1 MSSRGLRALGLALL
15 AAGGGWIVLWGL
27 WLAAQH
33 RAGQLD
39 AAAAILGLL
48 LFAFLPAA
56 AAWAGGAVILLRA
69 GRLAREEAEAA
80 LETRIAEAVRTRG
93 IVRLTPLARELGLP
107 EPALR
112 RAVERLV
119 GLELLPGT
127 IDWERGELMAPYAR
141 LGEACPRCG
150 GQLEPAGKGLLACRY
165 CGSRFPVE
173 SAEPGE
179 DG

>member
-1 MSSRGLRALGLALL
+1 VSSRGLRVLGLALL
-15 AAGGGWIVLWGL
+15 TAGAGWTILWGL

-33 RAGQLD
+33 RANQLD

-56 AAWAGGAVILLRA
+56 AAWAGGAVD
-69 GRLAREEAEAA
+69 AA
-80 LETRIAEAVRTRG
+80 LETRIAETVRTRG
-93 IVRLTPLARELGLP
+93 IVRLTVLARELGLP
-107 EPALR
+107 EVELR

-119 GLELLPGT
+119 GLGLLPGR
-127 IDWERGELMAPYAR
+127 IDWERGELLAPYAH

-173 SAEPGE
+173 EEP
-179 DG
+179 

>member
-1 MSSRGLRALGLALL
+1 MTSRGLRVLGIALL
-15 AAGGGWIVLWGL
+15 AAGAGWTILWGL

-39 AAAAILGLL
+39 AAASILGLL
-48 LFAFLPAA
+48 LFAFLPAV
-56 AAWAGGAVILLRA
+56 AAWAGAAVLLLRA
-69 GRLAREEAEAA
+69 SRRARQEAEAS

-93 IVRLTPLARELGLP
+93 IVRLGILARELDLP
-107 EPALR
+107 EAELR

-119 GLELLPGT
+119 GLELLPGRV
-127 IDWERGELMAPYAR
+127 DWKRGELLAPYAR

-173 SAEPGE
+173 EGSPA
-179 DG
+179 